1 MKENNELLT
10 LLNNIYPHEESAST
24 YKPMLA
30 EFWST
35 AWTKNRRN
43 KNMFKSSDIFLN
55 PHVSCVCGISILL
68 ESSKTRIIKYSY

>member
-10 LLNNIYPHEESAST
+10 LLNNIYPHEESTST

-35 AWTKNRRN
+35 AWTKNEEIKICLN
-43 KNMFKSSDIFLN
+43 LQIFFLN

-68 ESSKTRIIKYSY
+68 ESSKTTIIKYSY